1 MKYENKMVE
10 KKPDMVVFDEEKQ
23 QYNAAFLPYA
33 TSFSAPQI
41 KMPNNGSW
49 KNSQIYKANKH
60 LKTKYEALKAEYEAL
75 MEILEYNE
83 LITSAKFSFE
93 PLIGEIYH
101 LYNNSKDEPFLSIIA
116 PDTCNFEHLGSF
128 RLTSDYLWEKIGS
141 SEQSKIIHY

>member
-1 MKYENKMVE
+1 MSE
-10 KKPDMVVFDEEKQ
+10 KKPDMVVYDEEKG

-60 LKTKYEALKAEYEAL
+60 LKTKYEALKAEYEEL
-75 MEILEYNE
+75 MTVLEYNE
-83 LITSAKFSFE
+83 LITSSKFSFE

-101 LYNNSKDEPFLSIIA
+101 LYNNSKDEPFLSIIN
-116 PDTCNFEHLGSF
+116 PDTCNFTHLGSF
-128 RLTSDYLWEKIGS
+128 RLTSDYLWEKID
-141 SEQSKIIHY
+141 SKSNNNVTNV